1 MILAISEKIIAGVG
15 LLRGFWA
22 EMGYDFG
29 DFRENHCR
37 CWLVEGLRGWSGL

>member
-37 CWLVEGLRGWSGL
+37 GWLVERLLGRNGL